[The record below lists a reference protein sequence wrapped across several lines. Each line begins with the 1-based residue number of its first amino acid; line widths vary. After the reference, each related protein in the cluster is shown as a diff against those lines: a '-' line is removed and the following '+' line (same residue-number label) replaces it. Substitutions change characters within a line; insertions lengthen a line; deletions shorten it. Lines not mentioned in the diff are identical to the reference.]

1 MRHYPLFLDLS
12 SREVL
17 VAGAGSVGRR
27 KIRTLLKVPVRH
39 VTVVDP
45 KPPRSPLPE
54 ADNLLFL
61 PRPFAPKDLE
71 GKSLVFAATDSAET
85 NARIVALCARR
96 RIWCNRAD
104 DPESGNF
111 FVPAH
116 MEKNGITVAV
126 STGGK
131 SPALAGIIRDDVE
144 AWLGNR
150 YLPILLLLERLRP
163 LLLALPETGARAD
176 ILYALVS
183 SPLAETL
190 ARGDL
195 AGSRD
200 LLRRHLPAM
209 LLPKINEI
217 LHDF

>member
-1 MRHYPLFLDLS
+1 MRHYPIFLDLF

-27 KIRTLLKVPVRH
+27 KIRTLLKVPVRQI
-39 VTVVDP
+39 TVVDP
-45 KPPRSPLPE
+45 KPPRPPLPE

-61 PRPFAPKDLE
+61 PRPFAPADLK
-71 GKSLVFAATDSAET
+71 GKSLVFAATDNPAI
-85 NARIVALCARR
+85 NARIVALCVRR
-96 RIWCNRAD
+96 RIWSNRAD
-104 DPESGNF
+104 EPESGNF

-116 MEKNGITVAV
+116 TEQNGITVAV

-131 SPALAGIIRDDVE
+131 SPALAGIIRDDLD
-144 AWLGNR
+144 AWLGTR
-150 YLPILLLLERLRP
+150 YLPILLLLDRLRP
-163 LLLALPETGARAD
+163 LLLTLPETGARAD
-176 ILYALVS
+176 ILNALVS

-200 LLRRHLPAM
+200 LLRRHLPDM
-209 LLPKINEI
+209 LLPKINEL